1 MVAALA
7 VEIGLVVER
16 NSAAVDQD
24 FALFPGEVAGH
35 AVANGQIETDQAE
48 IGVAGVVDQEARVA
62 VAVPGNFVT
71 DQEVEAA
78 DQQVAGQLDQ
88 EFGAAHQAVE
98 AAAAC

>member
-35 AVANGQIETDQAE
+35 AVAIGQIETDQAE

-88 EFGAAHQAVE
+88 EFGAAHQDVE